1 MYPRNVRIGIFALE
15 GMNAFAMAMYLNYLF
30 FIMRQTFGFDNLENL
45 CLAAFS
51 GFTYMAGS
59 WLGGKF
65 GQRRGYFTA
74 LRIGFAVMALALSSG
89 LSVRTVAGHYYVL
102 ACYTLGAS
110 LTWPAMEA
118 ILSEKASSDR
128 LQNMVGIYNLVWSV
142 TSAFAV
148 LAGGALLERTGP
160 RGFFAIPASVNFLQ
174 FVLIGFLEKTT
185 KTSLAAAAQK
195 KHGSATAAAAIDP
208 QEPTAL
214 ASTLRQAKP
223 PVAPRTFMKMAWLA
237 NPLSYVAINS
247 LIPVIPRIAAELDL
261 SAAQAGAVGSV
272 WFFTRSAAFFVL
284 WRWTGWH
291 YRFRWLF
298 GSFVAMVAC
307 YGLIQLV
314 PLAPGLPYSLR
325 LAVLVGA
332 QVVFGASIGLSY
344 YSSLFYSM
352 DVGETKGEHGGFHEA
367 ALGSGLFVGPLLG
380 AGALHLFPGRPASA
394 AWAVSALLA
403 LGAVALFVLHQHG
416 KRVDLSQRQDPLE
429 EPEQRQR
436 QHRKKQEQ

>member
-15 GMNAFAMAMYLNYLF
+15 GLNAFAMAMYLNYLF

-45 CLAAFS
+45 TLAAFS
-51 GFTYMAGS
+51 GFFYMAGS
-59 WLGGKF
+59 WMGGKF
-65 GQRRGYFTA
+65 GQRHGYFTA

-89 LSVRTVAGHYYVL
+89 LSVRTVAGHSCVL
-102 ACYTLGAS
+102 AVYTLGAS

-118 ILSEKASSDR
+118 ILSEKASTVR
-128 LQNMVGIYNLVWSV
+128 IQNRVGIYNLVWSV

-148 LAGGALLERTGP
+148 LAGGALLERSGP

-174 FVLIGFLEKTT
+174 FVLVGLLERSAKAA
-185 KTSLAAAAQK
+185 LAMPGPDT
-195 KHGSATAAAAIDP
+195 HGSAAAPAATSP
-208 QEPTAL
+208 QQPKAADSAQREPM
-214 ASTLRQAKP
+214 P
-223 PVAPRTFMKMAWLA
+223 PVTPETFMKMAWLA

-261 SAAQAGAVGSV
+261 SAAQAGAAGSV

-284 WRWTGWH
+284 WRWTRWH
-291 YRFRWLF
+291 YRFGWLL
-298 GSFVAMVAC
+298 GSFLAMVVC
-307 YGLIQLV
+307 YWAIQLV
-314 PLAPGLPYSLR
+314 PLAPNLPYALR
-325 LAVLVGA
+325 LSVLVGA

-380 AGALHLFPGRPASA
+380 AGALHLFPAHPASA
-394 AWAVSALLA
+394 AWAVSGLLA
-403 LGAVALFVLHQHG
+403 LGAVALCGLHERG
-416 KRVDLSQRQDPLE
+416 KRVDLSQVKA
-429 EPEQRQR
+429 EPHLAKQRQR
-436 QHRKKQEQ
+436 EHQKKH